1 MLQLIPFFTTEA
13 QLITALKR
21 GEGRAHKVVYE
32 RFAGKMLAVCTR
44 YCANRADAEDVVLD
58 GFMRVFE
65 KIGQFREEGSFEG
78 WIRRIMVTES
88 LMFLRKNKQWRQ
100 EVPIDDV
107 LVEPDYEW
115 ADTNVHENDLLY
127 MVNQLPD
134 GYRTVFNLY
143 AIEGYTHAE
152 IAQMLGISEGT
163 SKSQLSR
170 ARTMLQMNL
179 KKAEHEARQILRGSQ
194 IGRIN
199 TDGKT
204 QRKTAG

>member
-1 MLQLIPFFTTEA
+1 MLRLIPFFTTET
-13 QLITALKR
+13 QLIAALKR

-44 YCANRADAEDVVLD
+44 YCANRADAEEVMLD

-65 KIGQFREEGSFEG
+65 KIGQFREDGSFEG
-78 WIRRIMVTES
+78 WIRRVMVTES

-107 LVEPDYEW
+107 LIEPDYEW
-115 ADTNVHENDLLY
+115 ADTAVHENDLLR

-143 AIEGYTHAE
+143 AIEGYAHAE
-152 IAQMLGISEGT
+152 IADMLGITEGT

-170 ARTMLQMNL
+170 ARTLLQLNL
-179 KKAEHEARQILRGSQ
+179 KKLEQESQ
-194 IGRIN
+194 QQVRE
-199 TDGKT
+199 TDRTHRNEKT
-204 QRKTAG
+204 YRKTAG

>member
-1 MLQLIPFFTTEA
+1 MLRLIPFFTTES
-13 QLITALKR
+13 QLIAALKR

-44 YCANRADAEDVVLD
+44 YCANRDDAEEVMLD

-65 KIGQFREEGSFEG
+65 KISQFREDGSFEG

-100 EVPIDDV
+100 EIPIEEV
-107 LVEPDYEW
+107 TVEPDYEW
-115 ADTNVHENDLLY
+115 ADTALNENELLR

-134 GYRTVFNLY
+134 GYRTIFNLY
-143 AIEGYTHAE
+143 AIEGYAHAE
-152 IAQMLGISEGT
+152 IAEMLGISEGT

-170 ARTMLQMNL
+170 ARTMLQTNL
-179 KKAEHEARQILRGSQ
+179 RKLEQEPGRRGQTEHYEKTYRKAS
-194 IGRIN
+194 N
-199 TDGKT
+199 
-204 QRKTAG
+204 

>member
-1 MLQLIPFFTTEA
+1 MQLIA
-13 QLITALKR
+13 ALKR
-21 GEGRAHKVVYE
+21 GENRAHKVVYE

-44 YCANRADAEDVVLD
+44 YCANRADAEEVMLD

-65 KIGQFREEGSFEG
+65 KIGQFREDGSFEG

-100 EVPIDDV
+100 EVSMDEV
-107 LVEPDYEW
+107 VVEPDYEW
-115 ADTNVHENDLLY
+115 ADTAIHENDLLR

-143 AIEGYTHAE
+143 AIEGYSHAE
-152 IAQMLGISEGT
+152 ISTMLGISEGT

-170 ARTMLQMNL
+170 ARTMLQVNV
-179 KKAEHEARQILRGSQ
+179 KKLEQELPNRMYQNTLAGSESSKIYKQ
-194 IGRIN
+194 
-199 TDGKT
+199 
-204 QRKTAG
+204 

>member
-1 MLQLIPFFTTEA
+1 MLRLIPFFTTET
-13 QLITALKR
+13 QLIAALKR
-21 GEGRAHKVVYE
+21 GESRAHKVVYE

-44 YCANRADAEDVVLD
+44 YCANRADAEEVMLD

-65 KIGQFREEGSFEG
+65 KIGQFREDGSFEG
-78 WIRRIMVTES
+78 WVRRVMVTES

-100 EVPIDDV
+100 EVPMDNV

-115 ADTNVHENDLLY
+115 ADTAVNENDLLR

-143 AIEGYTHAE
+143 AIEGYSHAE
-152 IAQMLGISEGT
+152 IAEMLGVSEGT

-179 KKAEHEARQILRGSQ
+179 KKLEQESQRQVPQR
-194 IGRIN
+194 RI
-199 TDGKT
+199 
-204 QRKTAG
+204 A

>member
-1 MLQLIPFFTTEA
+1 MLRLIPFFTTET
-13 QLITALKR
+13 QLIAALKR

-44 YCANRADAEDVVLD
+44 YCANRADAEEVMLD

-65 KIGQFREEGSFEG
+65 KIGQFREDGSFEG
-78 WIRRIMVTES
+78 WVRRVMVTES

-100 EVPIDDV
+100 EVPMDDV

-115 ADTNVHENDLLY
+115 ADTAIHENDLLR

-143 AIEGYTHAE
+143 AIEGYAHAE
-152 IAQMLGISEGT
+152 IADMLGITEGT

-170 ARTMLQMNL
+170 ARTMLQLNL
-179 KKAEHEARQILRGSQ
+179 KKLEQESQ
-194 IGRIN
+194 QQVRETN
-199 TDGKT
+199 QTHRNEKT
-204 QRKTAG
+204 HRKTAG